1 MRKNIDIKD
10 ELVDDIAR
18 LAIKEKRRGKK
29 DSKNFI
35 EDVIES
41 YVIKKKDTMTRKT
54 KNENSK
60 LHQP

>member
-10 ELVDDIAR
+10 ELIDDIAK
-18 LAIKEKRRGKK
+18 LAIEEKRRGKK

-41 YVIKKKDTMTRKT
+41 YVIKKKKSVQ
-54 KNENSK
+54 KKQGGSNNA
-60 LHQP
+60 

>member
-1 MRKNIDIKD
+1 MKKIIELKD

-35 EDVIES
+35 EDVVES
-41 YVIKKKDTMTRKT
+41 YVIKKKETVRK
-54 KNENSK
+54 KQSGNNNA
-60 LHQP
+60 